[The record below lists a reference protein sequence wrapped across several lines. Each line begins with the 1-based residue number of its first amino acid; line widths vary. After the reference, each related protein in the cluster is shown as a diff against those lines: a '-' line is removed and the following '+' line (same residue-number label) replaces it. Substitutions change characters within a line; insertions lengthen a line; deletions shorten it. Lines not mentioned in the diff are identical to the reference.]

1 MVVLAR
7 QEVEADMVAS
17 LGRDDDLLRRD
28 PEMDLVWP
36 EKDLEKVRKTY
47 HLHLISM
54 LSNSKYK
61 QKYIQFNGQF
71 SNIKISQL
79 AKLSN

>member
-7 QEVEADMVAS
+7 QEVEEDMVAS

-36 EKDLEKVRKTY
+36 EKDLEK
-47 HLHLISM
+47 S
-54 LSNSKYK
+54 
-61 QKYIQFNGQF
+61 
-71 SNIKISQL
+71 
-79 AKLSN
+79 